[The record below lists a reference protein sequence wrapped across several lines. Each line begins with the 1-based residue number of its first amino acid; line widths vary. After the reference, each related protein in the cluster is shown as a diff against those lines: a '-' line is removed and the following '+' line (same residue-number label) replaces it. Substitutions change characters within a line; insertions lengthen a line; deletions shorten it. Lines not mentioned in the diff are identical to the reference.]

1 MPSIATITSFYNFTA
16 LTVIRSAQV
25 NTNFDTFRGHII
37 AVDPS
42 TATSAATMTYDLGS
56 NDHAWRNI
64 YAKGLHIYG
73 DTVGATPPSGY
84 YNIYV
89 KSTDGKAY
97 KKDSAGVE
105 SQLGGGALVAS
116 GTPSAPNTITA
127 AGGVSYTTSDG
138 ERQIKYLVGDTITGT
153 DITANPQIAAST
165 STSVNLELYLYG
177 TDNDKAITFDDGNGL
192 SLPGSRTLYNGSVL
206 GLLWNGSLWTELFYK
221 V

>member
-1 MPSIATITSFYNFTA
+1 MPSTATITSFYNFTA

-37 AVDPS
+37 PVDPS
-42 TATSAATMTYDLGS
+42 TATAANTITYDLGS